1 MKEKRGDIDYTLFFI
16 IMAMVVFGMIMISSV
31 SVYDS
36 YRITR
41 GQTDDPYNSFFVLRN
56 IIHVCIGIPLFALTA
71 KLPIKLIEK
80 AIRPIFSVSLIMML
94 LVLIVGVK
102 INGTRGWFDIP
113 GVPFLLQPT
122 EFLKLSVIVY
132 LWYLFKQRQYKMRSF
147 EEGLLPFL
155 WVIFVIVVLV
165 GLQPDIGTL
174 IIILPVS
181 LILFFVAGGDIKYIL
196 YLGIIG
202 FLAGSCLYVV
212 GRYDTPEERTKF
224 SYIYDRI
231 NSFVASNK
239 KSITEDKLHHQN
251 KQALIAIGS
260 GGFLGLGFGQSI
272 QKYGY
277 LPEPQ
282 WDFIFSIIAEEL
294 WFMGICFVM
303 ILYCTIWYRGFV
315 IAYGTSDLFSRYVA
329 IGVTSWIL
337 VQAFIN
343 IWVNL
348 NSFPNTG
355 VTLPFISYG
364 GSSLMSLMLAG
375 GLLVN
380 ISRQSSH
387 THHTTRN
394 SLLSSKTSPEH
405 KIFVS

>member
-1 MKEKRGDIDYTLFFI
+1 M
-16 IMAMVVFGMIMISSV
+16 
-31 SVYDS
+31 
-36 YRITR
+36 
-41 GQTDDPYNSFFVLRN
+41 
-56 IIHVCIGIPLFALTA
+56 
-71 KLPIKLIEK
+71 
-80 AIRPIFSVSLIMML
+80 
-94 LVLIVGVK
+94 
-102 INGTRGWFDIP
+102 
-113 GVPFLLQPT
+113 
-122 EFLKLSVIVY
+122 
-132 LWYLFKQRQYKMRSF
+132 
-147 EEGLLPFL
+147 
-155 WVIFVIVVLV
+155 IVVLV

-282 WDFIFSIIAEEL
+282 
-294 WFMGICFVM
+294 
-303 ILYCTIWYRGFV
+303 
-315 IAYGTSDLFSRYVA
+315 
-329 IGVTSWIL
+329 
-337 VQAFIN
+337 
-343 IWVNL
+343 
-348 NSFPNTG
+348 
-355 VTLPFISYG
+355 
-364 GSSLMSLMLAG
+364 
-375 GLLVN
+375 
-380 ISRQSSH
+380 
-387 THHTTRN
+387 
-394 SLLSSKTSPEH
+394 
-405 KIFVS
+405 